1 MNIKKYDFEL
11 NTIKRISQEMNK
23 SELDINVKY
32 EQGYSRVVTET
43 GSYKVSLIKDIFTQ
57 DNYKLQPDYQ
67 RRITWNVKK
76 RSKLIESLIVNIPIP
91 PIFLY
96 EYDYNKYEVM
106 DGLQRVTAIIDFY
119 DNKYRLSGLEE
130 WKELDGKK
138 YKDLPEKVKEGID
151 RRQIQVVTLLKESAA
166 TSERADKIKRLVFE
180 RLNTGGVKLLP
191 QEIRNAV
198 YNGPGNDMCI
208 RLSNNV
214 LFKSLWEIPKSV
226 EIDDEDYDLQDEIDD
241 DSLRRKLD
249 RNALFKRMYDVEL
262 VLRFFA
268 MRNIND
274 FDYALSSMLDDALY
288 ALNQYNEQQ
297 LNDLSNLFTQTLK
310 KANDLFGSFAF
321 KVYNSE
327 TDKWSSPSRMIY
339 DPMML
344 ALTNEDICFDSTN
357 SDANIIKLKE
367 FYANCNQP
375 TDDNML
381 DEKLFD
387 GKHQAKTDIV
397 KRTERLYEF
406 IRSEIL

>member
-1 MNIKKYDFEL
+1 MIIKKYDFEL
-11 NTIKRISQEMNK
+11 STVKRISQDMNK

-43 GSYKVSLIKDIFTQ
+43 GSYKVSLFKDVFMQ
-57 DNYKLQPDYQ
+57 DNYILQPDYQ

-130 WKELDGKK
+130 WKELEGKK
-138 YKDLPEKVKEGID
+138 YKDLPEKIKEGID

-166 TSERADKIKRLVFE
+166 TADRADKIKRLVFE

-249 RNALFKRMYDVEL
+249 RNALFKRMYDIEL

-274 FDYALSSMLDDALY
+274 FDYALSSMLDDTLY

-327 TDKWSSPSRMIY
+327 SDKWSSPSRMIY

-367 FYANCNQP
+367 FYTICNRP
-375 TDDNML
+375 ADNNNV

-387 GKHQAKTDIV
+387 GKHQAKADIT
-397 KRTERLYEF
+397 KRAEKLYEF

>member
-1 MNIKKYDFEL
+1 MNIKKYDFEV

-23 SELDINVKY
+23 SQFDINAKY

-43 GSYKVSLIKDIFTQ
+43 GSYKVSIIKEIFKQ
-57 DNYKLQPDYQ
+57 GNYNLQPDYQ
-67 RRITWNVKK
+67 RRITWNANK

-96 EYDYNKYEVM
+96 EYDYDKYEVM
-106 DGLQRVTAIIDFY
+106 DGLQRLTAIIDFY

-130 WKELDGKK
+130 WEELDGKK

-151 RRQIQVVTLLKESAA
+151 RRQIQVVTLLKESATTA
-166 TSERADKIKRLVFE
+166 ERADKIRRLVFE

-208 RLSNNV
+208 KLSNNV
-214 LFKSLWEIPKSV
+214 LFKSLWEIPKST
-226 EIDDEDYDLQDEIDD
+226 EIDEEDYDLQDQIDD

-274 FDYALSSMLDDALY
+274 FDYALSSMLDDTLY
-288 ALNQYNEQQ
+288 ALNRYNGKQ
-297 LNDLSNLFTQTLK
+297 LNDLSNLFAKTLK
-310 KANDLFGSFAF
+310 KANDLFGLFAF
-321 KVYNSE
+321 KIYNSE
-327 TDKWSSPSRMIY
+327 TEKWSSPSRMIY

-357 SDANIIKLKE
+357 SDVNINKLKA
-367 FYANCNQP
+367 FYTKCNKQE
-375 TDDNML
+375 DGNIA
-381 DEKLFD
+381 DERLFD
-387 GKHQAKTDIV
+387 GKHQAKTDII
-397 KRTERLYEF
+397 KRTEKLYEF
-406 IRSEIL
+406 IKNEIL